1 MPSRDETGKRL
12 SGAQQQRHKQQ
23 ARELLRRAAS
33 IGSEQSGMASQG
45 RDFHDLP
52 PAPIGDP
59 VSAIA
64 WANDVIMVCMD
75 KAMRDGESPLEWKL
89 NYLKDAAAK
98 LGMIRDKAAEQKQIR
113 EILNRLDKKREA
125 AGMEPNRSGPVP
137 YIPRPK
143 G

>member
-1 MPSRDETGKRL
+1 MPSRDEKGKRL
-12 SGAQQQRHKQQ
+12 SGAQQERHKLQ
-23 ARELLRRAAS
+23 AREVRRRSAPTGCEQPAAP
-33 IGSEQSGMASQG
+33 SQG

-75 KAMRDGESPLEWKL
+75 KAMRDGQTPLEWKL

-113 EILNRLDKKREA
+113 EILTKLDKKRLD
-125 AGMEPNRSGPVP
+125 AGMEPNKSGPVP
-137 YIPRPK
+137 HIPRPRD
-143 G
+143 